1 MQDLIKIVEFGS
13 TLMHHKRLSLMLQLG
28 RDMTLDLAQRTK
40 NVSFLVA
47 AELDDGRVQFLCPIV
62 GDSTPCLQ
70 EQLCDYSYT
79 TLEGSNLR
87 VGMFGVAP
95 YVYSE

>member
-1 MQDLIKIVEFGS
+1 
-13 TLMHHKRLSLMLQLG
+13 MLQLG
-28 RDMTLDLAQRTK
+28 KNISLELEQRTN

-47 AELDDGRVQFLCPIV
+47 AELDDGRAQFLCPIV
-62 GDSTPCLQ
+62 GDSMPHLQ
-70 EQLCDYSYT
+70 ERLCDFSYT
-79 TLEGSNLR
+79 TLKGSKLR